1 MTADSNRRF
10 NRSEA
15 PLGALQ
21 RFARSAP
28 PRATLEHCDLCNEV
42 VPSEHRHLL
51 DLANRSLL
59 CACRACALLF
69 DKDGAGSGK
78 YLLIPQRILA
88 LPDFQMSDGEW
99 EELMIPVNMAFLY
112 RSAGEKPV
120 AAFYPGPAGATESM
134 LDLAQWNVL
143 VDNNPILETMA
154 QDVEALL
161 INRVRGAREYYIV
174 PIDSCYQL
182 VGLIRISWRGL
193 SGGEEVLKKI
203 LAFFSELQ
211 ARAKMPETS
220 IAGRGATDA

>member
-28 PRATLEHCDLCNEV
+28 PRATLEHCDLCNEA

-51 DLANRSLL
+51 DLTNRSLL

-78 YLLIPQRILA
+78 YLLIPQRVLA
-88 LPDFQMSDGEW
+88 LPDFQVSDGEW

-112 RSAGEKPV
+112 RSASEKPV

-134 LDLAQWNVL
+134 LDLTQWNTL
-143 VDNNPILETMA
+143 ADNNPILETMA
-154 QDVEALL
+154 HDVEALL

-193 SGGEEVLKKI
+193 SGGEEVWKKI
-203 LAFFSELQ
+203 LAFFTELR
-211 ARAKMPETS
+211 ARAKTPETS
-220 IAGRGATDA
+220 IARRGASDA

>member
-21 RFARSAP
+21 RFARSTA

-69 DKDGAGSGK
+69 DKEGAGSGK
-78 YLLIPQRILA
+78 YLLIPQRVLT

-112 RSAGEKPV
+112 RSASEKPV

-134 LDLAQWNVL
+134 LDLTQWNTL
-143 VDNNPILETMA
+143 ADNNPILETMA
-154 QDVEALL
+154 HDVEALL

-193 SGGEEVLKKI
+193 SGGEEVWKKI
-203 LAFFSELQ
+203 LAFFTELR
-211 ARAKMPETS
+211 ARAKTPETS
-220 IAGRGATDA
+220 IARRGASDA

>member
-69 DKDGAGSGK
+69 DKEGAGSGK

-88 LPDFQMSDGEW
+88 LPDFQMSGGEW
-99 EELMIPVNMAFLY
+99 EELMIPVNMAFIY
-112 RSAGEKPV
+112 RGEKSV

-134 LDLAQWNVL
+134 LDLAQWNTL
-143 VDNNPILETMA
+143 VDNNPILETMVH
-154 QDVEALL
+154 DVEALL

-193 SGGEEVLKKI
+193 SGGEEVWKRI
-203 LAFFSELQ
+203 LAFFADLR
-211 ARAKMPETS
+211 ARAITLETA
-220 IAGRGATDA
+220 IAGRGETDA